1 MARPRAADD
10 FEAIRAR
17 LQEVQRERTQ
27 ALRGTE
33 NEPRVESYRDAVGK
47 ILGSSENTG
56 PGSRRSK

>member
-17 LQEVQRERTQ
+17 LQELQRERTQ
-27 ALRGTE
+27 ALRGDE
-33 NEPRVESYRDAVGK
+33 LRVGSCRDAVGK
-47 ILGSSENTG
+47 IPGSSENTG